1 MYSIMGLTGQVGG
14 ATARTLLKNGKQVR
28 GIVRDKAK
36 AASWGAQGVEL
47 AVADWNDPAALESA
61 LRGVEGAFV
70 MLPANFMPSPGHP
83 ETRRIVAALSQAINA
98 ARPSKIVCLSSVG
111 AQQTEGLGL
120 ITQLH
125 ILEEAM
131 SKLPIPS
138 AFIRPAWFLENFQWD
153 VVSARDQGEIASFL
167 WPLEKKFPMVATEDI
182 GRLAAKVL
190 EEEWTGKRVLELEG
204 PERYSQVDAAET
216 FSKLLGRAVRVNPI
230 PHEKWQALFEAQG
243 MPADRTAP
251 RIEMLEGFN
260 SGWIDFQNNGTEH
273 VRGTRTQAEVFAD
286 LLGK

>member
-1 MYSIMGLTGQVGG
+1 MYAIMGITGQVGG
-14 ATARTLLKNGKQVR
+14 AVARALLKSGKKLR

-36 AASWGAQGVEL
+36 AASWEARGVEL
-47 AVADWNDPAALESA
+47 TVADWNDPAAMESA
-61 LRGVEGAFV
+61 LRGVEGVFV
-70 MLPANFMPSPGHP
+70 MLPANFMPSPEHP
-83 ETRRIVAALSQAINA
+83 ETRRIVAALSPAITA
-98 ARPSKIVCLSSVG
+98 ARPPKIVCLSSVG

-153 VVSARDQGEIASFL
+153 VASARDQGEIASFL

-182 GRLAAKVL
+182 GRLAANVL
-190 EEEWTGKRVLELEG
+190 QEEWTGNRVMELEG
-204 PERYSQVDAAET
+204 PERYSQMDAAET
-216 FSKLLGRAVRVNPI
+216 FSRLLGRAVCVNPI
-230 PHEKWQALFEAQG
+230 PREKWQVLFETQG

-260 SGWIDFQNNGTEH
+260 SGWIDFQNSGTEH

-286 LLGK
+286 LLRK